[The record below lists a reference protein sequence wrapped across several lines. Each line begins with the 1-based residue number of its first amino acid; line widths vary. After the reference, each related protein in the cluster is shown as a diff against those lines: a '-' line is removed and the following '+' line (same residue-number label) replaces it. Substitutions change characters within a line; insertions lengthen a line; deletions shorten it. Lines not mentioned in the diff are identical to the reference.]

1 MLGAICCQTEVLQ
14 TFDFTSACDED
25 DDEDNEHQKQ
35 EGGEDVAQ
43 WQEKVMSLVGQNHID
58 DRR

>member
-1 MLGAICCQTEVLQ
+1 MEVLQ
-14 TFDFTSACDED
+14 TFAFTSACDED